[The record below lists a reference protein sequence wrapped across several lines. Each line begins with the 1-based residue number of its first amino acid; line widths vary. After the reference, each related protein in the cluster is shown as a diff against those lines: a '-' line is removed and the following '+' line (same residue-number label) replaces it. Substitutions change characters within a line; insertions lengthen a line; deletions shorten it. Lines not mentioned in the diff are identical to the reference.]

1 MGNSMMTESVKHYIN
16 HCEEN
21 VINLTDTD
29 TSENEKD
36 PKEIIQDNFDSNPN
50 LNVP

>member
-1 MGNSMMTESVKHYIN
+1 MMTDKVKHYIN

-29 TSENEKD
+29 SSSSSENS
-36 PKEIIQDNFDSNPN
+36 KEIMQDNFDLSPKIRQG
-50 LNVP
+50 VPV